1 MAILC
6 RHECICLFVTIN
18 HICMTVCYRLKKENF
33 HVLAQFN
40 YFSQKISSWRCVAG
54 GLWTFVVYSA

>member
-6 RHECICLFVTIN
+6 RHEYICLFVTIN
-18 HICMTVCYRLKKENF
+18 HICMTESYRLKKNL

-40 YFSQKISSWRCVAG
+40 YFSQKISSWMCVAG
-54 GLWTFVVYSA
+54 GLWTFVVYSV